1 MDDRAYPPV
10 RKMQRGAAAVKPK
23 NMKGT
28 LRRLLELTRGH
39 RRGLGWI
46 LLLSA
51 LVSASAIISPLVIG
65 KAVNRIYAG
74 SSALGILALLCGLY
88 FGDWLVRFLQQY
100 LMASIGQRMILHVRV
115 SLFDSMRN
123 LPLRFFD
130 RSQHGELMSRL
141 TNDVDNISTT
151 LSDSLSQLM
160 TYCFT
165 VLGIFLVMLR
175 ESLPLTGVAL
185 ISVGL
190 VCLLTWVITRHT
202 RKLFARQQAIL
213 GQLNGQI
220 EESIAGLSL
229 VKAYGKEADMIDR
242 FEDANVRYCDVATR
256 AQIWSGYL
264 MPITNV
270 INNFTFVA
278 IAVLSGILAVRGQ
291 ITVGLVSSF
300 LLYSRQFS
308 RPFVEI
314 ASLYN
319 TFQTAVAGAE
329 RVFEVFDETPEPPD
343 KPDALPLA
351 HPAGRVDFQNVA
363 FSYHAGTPVIRDFS
377 LSIPAGTRV
386 AIVGPTGSGKTT
398 LINLLTRFYDVDA
411 GNILLDGR
419 DLRDYRMTD
428 LRSAFGVVL
437 QDTALFG
444 ISVADNICYGHPGTT
459 REKIRQAAEAAGADG
474 FIRRLP
480 RGYDTVLSQDGAEL
494 SQGERQLLTIARAIL
509 SDAPILILDEATSSV
524 DTVTEQKI
532 RQAMLR
538 LTAGRTSFMIAH
550 RLSTIVDSDLIVLVE
565 DGKITEQGTHAELM
579 AHDGHYAEMYRTQ
592 TDGV

>member
-1 MDDRAYPPV
+1 MDDRVYPPV
-10 RKMQRGAAAVKPK
+10 RKIQRGAAAVKPK
-23 NMKGT
+23 NMWGT
-28 LRRLLELTRGH
+28 LRRLLDLTRGH
-39 RRGLGWI
+39 RRGLGWV

-51 LVSASAIISPLVIG
+51 LVSASAIVSPLVIG

-74 SSALGILALLCGLY
+74 SSALGILALLGGLY

-100 LMASIGQRMILHVRV
+100 LMASIGQNMILHVRV
-115 SLFDSMRN
+115 SLFDAMRA

-165 VLGIFLVMLR
+165 VLGILIVMLR

-185 ISVGL
+185 ASVGL
-190 VCLLTWVITRHT
+190 VCLLTAVITRHT

-213 GQLNGQI
+213 GQLNGHI
-220 EESIAGLSL
+220 EESIAGLPL
-229 VKAYGKEADMIDR
+229 VKAYGKESDMTRR
-242 FEDANVRYCDVATR
+242 FEGANAQYCDVATR

-329 RVFEVFDETPEPPD
+329 RVFEVFDQTPEPPD
-343 KPDALPLA
+343 RPDARPLDR
-351 HPAGRVDFQNVA
+351 PAGRVDFQNVT
-363 FSYHAGTPVIRDFS
+363 FSYQPGAPVIQGFS

-398 LINLLTRFYDVDA
+398 LINLLTRFYDVDS
-411 GNILLDGR
+411 GKILLDGH
-419 DLRDYRMTD
+419 DLRDYRMAD
-428 LRSAFGVVL
+428 LRAAFGVVL

-444 ISVADNICYGHPGTT
+444 ISVAENIRYGHPTAS
-459 REKIRQAAEAAGADG
+459 RQRIRQAAEAAGADG
-474 FIRRLP
+474 FIQRLP
-480 RGYDTVLSQDGAEL
+480 QGYDTVLSQDGAEL

-509 SDAPILILDEATSSV
+509 ADAPILILDEATSSV

-532 RQAMLR
+532 RQAMLT

-550 RLSTIVDSDLIVLVE
+550 RLSTVVDSDLIVLVE
-565 DGKITEQGTHAELM
+565 NGRIAEQGTHGQLM
-579 AHDGHYAEMYRTQ
+579 AQNGRYAQMYRTQ
-592 TDGV
+592 TAGV